1 MGFKKRIKDVNILLL
16 FKTSIGATVAILI
29 ANRLGLLYSSSAGII
44 TLLTIQNTKKE
55 TIYIAL
61 RRTLA
66 FFVAIIIAY
75 ILFANF
81 GYTTIA
87 FGGFVFIFVA
97 SCSILGLKDGIIM
110 NAVLTTHFLTEQSM
124 HYTLVLNEITLLLLG
139 MSIGIIINLIMPK
152 HDEEIKRQQKIVEH
166 QIKNVLFYIA
176 SILKGEEGQ
185 FVGEKDRSSS
195 YFYKL
200 DRILENL
207 LVKSYEEAG
216 NRLLTDTKYQISY
229 LEMRKRQIVVLKDM
243 MKNVEDFNIVL
254 PQSIMI
260 SNYLERAADA
270 FDEFNNVED
279 LLLEQKQLLESFKD
293 EELPSSREEFENRAI
308 LFQVSR
314 DLEYFLQ
321 IKRKFVKKGIK

>member
-16 FKTSIGATVAILI
+16 FKTSIGATMAILI
-29 ANRLGLLYSSSAGII
+29 ANRLGLAYGATAGII

-55 TIYIAL
+55 TISIAI

-66 FFVAIIIAY
+66 FFVAVIIAY
-75 ILFANF
+75 IIFSNF

-97 SCSILGLKDGIIM
+97 ICSILGLKDGIIM
-110 NAVLTTHFLTEQSM
+110 NAVLTTHFLTEKSM
-124 HYTLVLNEITLLLLG
+124 NSTLVLNELTLLLVG
-139 MSIGIIINLIMPK
+139 MSIGIIVNLIMPK
-152 HDEEIKRQQKIVEH
+152 HDEEISRQQKIVEH
-166 QIKNVLFYIA
+166 QIKNVLSYVA
-176 SILKGEEGQ
+176 GILKGEEGH
-185 FVGEKDRSSS
+185 FIGEKDKSSS

-207 LVKSYEEAG
+207 LIKSYEDAG

-321 IKRKFVKKGIK
+321 IKRKFVKKRIK